1 MAGEHTRVNRDIW
14 SSDEFL
20 DLSGGAQHLYFI
32 LWTHPHR
39 SFCGSVEWHPGRL
52 AAFAS
57 DLTAELVNENAI
69 ELSEKL
75 FLCVDLDTE
84 EALIRSW
91 IKHDGLYRQPNMA
104 VAMAKD
110 RAGLASRGLRGVV
123 VREVAKLRVSE
134 PDLPAWKRDQV
145 INLLGQNSVDPAEL
159 WAAHPWRKGPR
170 NPSVKGSVNP
180 SGKGSVNPLSSPSGM
195 TPPTTAPTPN
205 STNSNYKKS
214 GYVSREHYEATRTD
228 PPPKL
233 CSQHIDNPTSTP
245 CRPCGE
251 ARQAH
256 ADWEKSRKAELTS
269 EQSKQAQAR
278 AELIAEAIQDC
289 NLCNVDGYFGTTVC
303 SHDPEM
309 ADRQKRGMAGI
320 REQMGWKA

>member
-180 SGKGSVNPLSSPSGM
+180 PGKGSVNPLSSPSGM

-214 GYVSREHYEATRTD
+214 GYVSRERYEETRND
-228 PPPKL
+228 PPPHL
-233 CSQHIDNPTSTP
+233 CSQHIEEPTSAP
-245 CRPCGE
+245 CRACGD
-251 ARQAH
+251 ARQVRAEWDRH
-256 ADWEKSRKAELTS
+256 HDAALKSE
-269 EQSKQAQAR
+269 ESKQARIR

-289 NLCNVDGYFGTTVC
+289 NLCNDDGYFGTTVC

-309 ADRQKRGMAGI
+309 VDRQKRGMAGI
-320 REQMGWKA
+320 REQMGWK